1 MQKSSPIMAIFK
13 DNNFDIKNNML
24 LIIALTLA
32 RSLFFLHSAR
42 RGEYMQKLSIAVV
55 GGGLAGCEC
64 ALRLAR
70 SGHTVELFEQK
81 PLFRSP
87 AHVSDHLAEL
97 VCSNSLRSDEPT
109 SGVGLL
115 KAEMRA
121 LGSQFMEAA
130 DACRV
135 PAGKALAVDREAF
148 ARSMSERVE
157 AEANIRLVRQ
167 QVQSLDDAA
176 LEPFK
181 GEGRAVI
188 VAAGP
193 MASDGLSASLAGA
206 LGEKH
211 CYFYDAIAPII
222 WTHSLNMDIVFRA
235 SRYGQENG
243 EAEGEGDYLNC
254 PMSREEYEVFY
265 QALLDA
271 QKVAAHE
278 FEQEKH
284 FEGCMPVETLAERG
298 HRTLTFGPLKPVG
311 FVDPRTGRRPWAI
324 LQLRAENANS
334 DTCNLVGCQTKLT
347 QGEQARVFR
356 LVPGLEKAEFARF
369 GSMHRNTY
377 VNAPHVLDADL
388 SLKARPG
395 IYLAGQITGVEGYVE
410 SAASGLWLALLLDA
424 RARGIDLERP
434 PAESAFGALLGHL
447 QTPAKRFQPS
457 NAHFGLMPDLGERA
471 RKKDRKALYSARAQE
486 AFAPWLNELKTAGLA

>member
-1 MQKSSPIMAIFK
+1 
-13 DNNFDIKNNML
+13 
-24 LIIALTLA
+24 
-32 RSLFFLHSAR
+32 
-42 RGEYMQKLSIAVV
+42 MQKLSVALV

-70 SGHTVELFEQK
+70 SGHEVVLFEQK
-81 PLFRSP
+81 PLHRSP
-87 AHVSDHLAEL
+87 AHVNDNLAEL
-97 VCSNSLRSDEPT
+97 VCSNSLRSDELT

-121 LGSQFMEAA
+121 LGSRFMEAA

-148 ARSMSERVE
+148 ARQMSQLVE
-157 AEANIRLVRQ
+157 SEGNIRLVRH
-167 QVQSLDDAA
+167 QVQSLDDAVLA
-176 LEPFK
+176 PFR
-181 GEGRAVI
+181 GEGRAIV

-211 CYFYDAIAPII
+211 CYFYDAIAPIV
-222 WTHSLNMDIVFRA
+222 WTHSLNMDVVFRA

-243 EAEGEGDYLNC
+243 EGEGDYLNC
-254 PMSREEYEVFY
+254 PMSREEYDVFY

-284 FEGCMPVETLAERG
+284 FEGCMPVEALAERG
-298 HRTLTFGPLKPVG
+298 PRTLTFGPLKPVG

-324 LQLRAENANS
+324 VQLRAENANS

-356 LVPGLEKAEFARF
+356 LVPGLEKVEFARF

-377 VNAPHVLDADL
+377 VNAPQVLAEDL
-388 SLKARPG
+388 SLNVLPG
-395 IYLAGQITGVEGYVE
+395 VFLAGQITGVEGYVE

-424 RARGIDLERP
+424 RARGINLP
-434 PAESAFGALLGHL
+434 TLPAESALGALINHL
-447 QTPAKRFQPS
+447 RTPVKRFQPS
-457 NAHFGLMPDLGERA
+457 NAHFGLMPELGERA
-471 RKKDRKALYSARAQE
+471 RKKDRKALYSARAQQAFGSWLQE
-486 AFAPWLNELKTAGLA
+486 ARAAGLV

>member
-1 MQKSSPIMAIFK
+1 MQTM
-13 DNNFDIKNNML
+13 
-24 LIIALTLA
+24 
-32 RSLFFLHSAR
+32 
-42 RGEYMQKLSIAVV
+42 SIAVV

-64 ALRLAR
+64 ALHLAR
-70 SGHTVELFEQK
+70 AGHSVTLFEQK
-81 PLFRSP
+81 PGHRSA
-87 AHVSDHLAEL
+87 AHISEHLAEL
-97 VCSNSLRSDEPT
+97 VCSNSLRSDELT

-121 LGSQFMEAA
+121 LGSRFMEAA

-148 ARSMSERVE
+148 ARQMSQLVE
-157 AEANIRLVRQ
+157 SEANIRLVRH
-167 QVQSLDDAA
+167 QVQSLDDAV
-176 LEPFK
+176 LEPFR
-181 GEGRAVI
+181 GEGRAIV

-193 MASDGLSASLAGA
+193 MASDGLSASLAGV

-211 CYFYDAIAPII
+211 CYFYDAIAPIV
-222 WTHSLNMDIVFRA
+222 WTHSLNMDVVFRA

-243 EAEGEGDYLNC
+243 EGEGEGDYLNC
-254 PMSREEYEVFY
+254 PMSREEYDVFY

-284 FEGCMPVETLAERG
+284 FEGCMPVEALAERG
-298 HRTLTFGPLKPVG
+298 PRTLTFGPLKPVG

-324 LQLRAENANS
+324 VQLRAENANS

-356 LVPGLEKAEFARF
+356 LVPGLEKVEFARF

-377 VNAPHVLDADL
+377 VNAPQVLAEDL
-388 SLKARPG
+388 SLNVLPG
-395 IYLAGQITGVEGYVE
+395 VFLAGQITGVEGYVE

-424 RARGIDLERP
+424 RARGITLQNP
-434 PAESAFGALLGHL
+434 PAETALGALINHL
-447 QTPAKRFQPS
+447 RTPVKRFQPS
-457 NAHFGLMPDLGERA
+457 NAHFGLMPELGERA
-471 RKKDRKALYSARAQE
+471 RKKDRKALYSARAQQAFGSWLQE
-486 AFAPWLNELKTAGLA
+486 ARAAGLV

>member
-1 MQKSSPIMAIFK
+1 
-13 DNNFDIKNNML
+13 
-24 LIIALTLA
+24 
-32 RSLFFLHSAR
+32 
-42 RGEYMQKLSIAVV
+42 MQKLSVALV

-70 SGHTVELFEQK
+70 SGHDVVLFEQK
-81 PLFRSP
+81 PLHRSP
-87 AHVSDHLAEL
+87 AHVNDNLAEL
-97 VCSNSLRSDEPT
+97 VCSNSLRSDELT

-121 LGSQFMEAA
+121 LGSRFMEAA

-148 ARSMSERVE
+148 ARQMSQLVE
-157 AEANIRLVRQ
+157 SEANIRLVRH
-167 QVQSLDDAA
+167 QVQSLDDAV
-176 LEPFK
+176 LEPFR
-181 GEGRAVI
+181 GEGRAIV

-193 MASDGLSASLAGA
+193 MASDGLSASLAGV

-211 CYFYDAIAPII
+211 CYFYDAIAPIV
-222 WTHSLNMDIVFRA
+222 WTHSLNMDVVFRA

-243 EAEGEGDYLNC
+243 EGEGEGDYLNC
-254 PMSREEYEVFY
+254 PMSREEYDVFY

-284 FEGCMPVETLAERG
+284 FEGCMPVEALAERG
-298 HRTLTFGPLKPVG
+298 PRTLTFGPLKPVG

-324 LQLRAENANS
+324 VQLRAENANS

-356 LVPGLEKAEFARF
+356 LVPGLEKVEFARF

-377 VNAPHVLDADL
+377 VNAPQVLAEDL
-388 SLKARPG
+388 SLNVLPG
-395 IYLAGQITGVEGYVE
+395 VFLAGQITGVEGYVE
-410 SAASGLWLALLLDA
+410 TAASGLWLALLLDA
-424 RARGIDLERP
+424 RARGINLP
-434 PAESAFGALLGHL
+434 TLPAESALGALINHL
-447 QTPAKRFQPS
+447 RTPVKRFQPS
-457 NAHFGLMPDLGERA
+457 NAHFGLMPELGERA

-486 AFAPWLNELKTAGLA
+486 AFGSWLQEARAAGLV

>member
-1 MQKSSPIMAIFK
+1 
-13 DNNFDIKNNML
+13 
-24 LIIALTLA
+24 
-32 RSLFFLHSAR
+32 
-42 RGEYMQKLSIAVV
+42 MQKLSVALV

-70 SGHTVELFEQK
+70 SGHEVVLFEQK
-81 PLFRSP
+81 PLHRSP
-87 AHVSDHLAEL
+87 AHVNDNLAEL
-97 VCSNSLRSDEPT
+97 VCSNSLRSDELT

-121 LGSQFMEAA
+121 LGSRFMEAA

-148 ARSMSERVE
+148 ARQMSQLVE
-157 AEANIRLVRQ
+157 SEANIRLVRH
-167 QVQSLDDAA
+167 QVQSLDDAV
-176 LEPFK
+176 LEPFR
-181 GEGRAVI
+181 GEGRAIV

-193 MASDGLSASLAGA
+193 MASDGLSASLAGV

-211 CYFYDAIAPII
+211 CYFYDAIAPIV
-222 WTHSLNMDIVFRA
+222 WTHSLNMDVVFRA

-243 EAEGEGDYLNC
+243 EGEGEGDYLNC
-254 PMSREEYEVFY
+254 PMSREEYDVFY

-284 FEGCMPVETLAERG
+284 FEGCMPVEALAERG
-298 HRTLTFGPLKPVG
+298 PRTLTFGPLKPVG

-324 LQLRAENANS
+324 VQLRAENANS

-356 LVPGLEKAEFARF
+356 LVPGLEKVEFARF

-377 VNAPHVLDADL
+377 VNAPQVLAEDL
-388 SLKARPG
+388 SLNVLPG
-395 IYLAGQITGVEGYVE
+395 VFLAGQITGVEGYVE

-424 RARGIDLERP
+424 RARGITLQNP
-434 PAESAFGALLGHL
+434 PAESALGALINHL
-447 QTPAKRFQPS
+447 RTPVKRFQPS
-457 NAHFGLMPDLGERA
+457 NAHFGLMPELGERA

-486 AFAPWLNELKTAGLA
+486 AFGLWLQEARAAGLV

>member
-1 MQKSSPIMAIFK
+1 
-13 DNNFDIKNNML
+13 
-24 LIIALTLA
+24 
-32 RSLFFLHSAR
+32 
-42 RGEYMQKLSIAVV
+42 MQKLSVALV

-70 SGHTVELFEQK
+70 SGHDVVLFEQK
-81 PLFRSP
+81 PLHRSP
-87 AHVSDHLAEL
+87 AHVNDNLAEL
-97 VCSNSLRSDEPT
+97 VCSNSLRSDELT

-121 LGSQFMEAA
+121 LGSRFMEAA

-148 ARSMSERVE
+148 ARQMSQLVE
-157 AEANIRLVRQ
+157 SEANIRLVRH
-167 QVQSLDDAA
+167 QVQSLDDAV
-176 LEPFK
+176 LEPFR
-181 GEGRAVI
+181 GEGRAIV

-211 CYFYDAIAPII
+211 CYFYDAIAPIV
-222 WTHSLNMDIVFRA
+222 WTHSLNMDVVFRA

-243 EAEGEGDYLNC
+243 EGEGEGDYLNC
-254 PMSREEYEVFY
+254 PMSREEYDVFY

-284 FEGCMPVETLAERG
+284 FEGCMPVEALAERG
-298 HRTLTFGPLKPVG
+298 PRTLTFGPLKPVG

-324 LQLRAENANS
+324 VQLRAENANS

-356 LVPGLEKAEFARF
+356 LVPGLEKVEFARF

-377 VNAPHVLDADL
+377 VNAPQVLAEDL
-388 SLKARPG
+388 SLNVLPG
-395 IYLAGQITGVEGYVE
+395 VFLAGQITGVEGYVE

-424 RARGIDLERP
+424 RARGINLP
-434 PAESAFGALLGHL
+434 TLPAESALGALINHL
-447 QTPAKRFQPS
+447 RTPVKRFQPS
-457 NAHFGLMPDLGERA
+457 NAHFGLMPELGERA

-486 AFAPWLNELKTAGLA
+486 AFGSWLQEARAAGLV

>member
-1 MQKSSPIMAIFK
+1 
-13 DNNFDIKNNML
+13 
-24 LIIALTLA
+24 
-32 RSLFFLHSAR
+32 
-42 RGEYMQKLSIAVV
+42 MQKLSVALV

-70 SGHTVELFEQK
+70 SGHEVVLFEQK
-81 PLFRSP
+81 PLHRSP
-87 AHVSDHLAEL
+87 AHVNDNLAEL
-97 VCSNSLRSDEPT
+97 VCSNSLRSDELT

-121 LGSQFMEAA
+121 LGSRFMEAA

-148 ARSMSERVE
+148 ARQMSQLVE
-157 AEANIRLVRQ
+157 SEANIRLVRH
-167 QVQSLDDAA
+167 QVQSLDDAV
-176 LEPFK
+176 LEPFR
-181 GEGRAVI
+181 GEGRAIV

-193 MASDGLSASLAGA
+193 MASDGLSASLAGV

-211 CYFYDAIAPII
+211 CYFYDAIAPIV
-222 WTHSLNMDIVFRA
+222 WTHSLNMDVVFRA

-243 EAEGEGDYLNC
+243 EGEGEGDYLNC
-254 PMSREEYEVFY
+254 PMSREEYDVFY

-284 FEGCMPVETLAERG
+284 FEGCMPVEALAERG
-298 HRTLTFGPLKPVG
+298 PRTLTFGPLKPVG

-324 LQLRAENANS
+324 VQLRAENANS

-356 LVPGLEKAEFARF
+356 LVPGLEKVEFARF

-377 VNAPHVLDADL
+377 VNAPQVLAEDL
-388 SLKARPG
+388 SLNVLPG
-395 IYLAGQITGVEGYVE
+395 VFLAGQITGVEGYVE

-424 RARGIDLERP
+424 RARGGKLPTP
-434 PAESAFGALLGHL
+434 PAESALGALINHL
-447 QTPAKRFQPS
+447 RTPVKRFQPS
-457 NAHFGLMPDLGERA
+457 NAHFGLMPELGERA

-486 AFAPWLNELKTAGLA
+486 AFGSWLQEARAAGLV

>member
-1 MQKSSPIMAIFK
+1 
-13 DNNFDIKNNML
+13 
-24 LIIALTLA
+24 
-32 RSLFFLHSAR
+32 
-42 RGEYMQKLSIAVV
+42 MQKLSVALV

-70 SGHTVELFEQK
+70 SGHDVVLFEQK
-81 PLFRSP
+81 PLHRSP
-87 AHVSDHLAEL
+87 AHVNDNLAEL
-97 VCSNSLRSDEPT
+97 VCSNSLRSDELT

-121 LGSQFMEAA
+121 LGSRFMEAA

-148 ARSMSERVE
+148 ARQMSQLVE
-157 AEANIRLVRQ
+157 SEANIRLVRH
-167 QVQSLDDAA
+167 QVQSLDDAV
-176 LEPFK
+176 LEPFR
-181 GEGRAVI
+181 GEGRAIV

-193 MASDGLSASLAGA
+193 MASDGLSASLAGV

-211 CYFYDAIAPII
+211 CYFYDAIAPIV
-222 WTHSLNMDIVFRA
+222 WTHSLNMDVVFRA

-243 EAEGEGDYLNC
+243 EGEGEGDYLNC
-254 PMSREEYEVFY
+254 PMSREEYDVFY

-284 FEGCMPVETLAERG
+284 FEGCMPVEALAERG
-298 HRTLTFGPLKPVG
+298 PRALTFGPRKPVG

-324 LQLRAENANS
+324 VQLRAENANS

-356 LVPGLEKAEFARF
+356 LVPGLEKVEFARF

-377 VNAPHVLDADL
+377 VNAPQVLAEDL
-388 SLKARPG
+388 SLNVLPG
-395 IYLAGQITGVEGYVE
+395 VFLAGQITGVEGYVE

-424 RARGIDLERP
+424 RARGINLP
-434 PAESAFGALLGHL
+434 TLPAESALGALINHL
-447 QTPAKRFQPS
+447 RTPVKRFQPS
-457 NAHFGLMPDLGERA
+457 NAHFGLMPELGERA
-471 RKKDRKALYSARAQE
+471 RKKDRKALYSARAQQAFGSWLQE
-486 AFAPWLNELKTAGLA
+486 ARAAGLV

>member
-1 MQKSSPIMAIFK
+1 
-13 DNNFDIKNNML
+13 
-24 LIIALTLA
+24 
-32 RSLFFLHSAR
+32 
-42 RGEYMQKLSIAVV
+42 MQKLSVALG

-70 SGHTVELFEQK
+70 SGHDVVLFEQK
-81 PLFRSP
+81 PLHRSP
-87 AHVSDHLAEL
+87 AHVNDNLAEL
-97 VCSNSLRSDEPT
+97 VCSNSLRSDELT

-121 LGSQFMEAA
+121 LGSRFMEAA

-148 ARSMSERVE
+148 ARQMSQLVE
-157 AEANIRLVRQ
+157 SEANIRLVRH
-167 QVQSLDDAA
+167 QVQSLDDAV
-176 LEPFK
+176 LEPFR
-181 GEGRAVI
+181 GEGRAIV

-193 MASDGLSASLAGA
+193 MASDGLSASLAGV

-211 CYFYDAIAPII
+211 CYFYDAIAPIV
-222 WTHSLNMDIVFRA
+222 WTHSLNMDVVFRA

-243 EAEGEGDYLNC
+243 EGEGEGDYLNC
-254 PMSREEYEVFY
+254 PMSREEYDVFY

-284 FEGCMPVETLAERG
+284 FEGCMPVEALAERG
-298 HRTLTFGPLKPVG
+298 PRTLTFGPLKPVG

-324 LQLRAENANS
+324 VQLRAENANS

-356 LVPGLEKAEFARF
+356 LVPGLEKVEFARF

-377 VNAPHVLDADL
+377 VNAPQVLAEDL
-388 SLKARPG
+388 SLNVLPG
-395 IYLAGQITGVEGYVE
+395 VFLAGQITGVEGYVE

-424 RARGIDLERP
+424 RARGINLP
-434 PAESAFGALLGHL
+434 TLPSESALGALINHL
-447 QTPAKRFQPS
+447 RTPVKRFQPS
-457 NAHFGLMPDLGERA
+457 NAHFGLMPELGERA
-471 RKKDRKALYSARAQE
+471 RKKDRKALYSARAQQAFGSWLQE
-486 AFAPWLNELKTAGLA
+486 ARAAGLV

>member
-1 MQKSSPIMAIFK
+1 
-13 DNNFDIKNNML
+13 
-24 LIIALTLA
+24 
-32 RSLFFLHSAR
+32 
-42 RGEYMQKLSIAVV
+42 MQKLSVALV

-70 SGHTVELFEQK
+70 SGHDVVLFEQK
-81 PLFRSP
+81 PLHRSP
-87 AHVSDHLAEL
+87 AHVNDNLAEL
-97 VCSNSLRSDEPT
+97 VCSNSLRSDELT

-121 LGSQFMEAA
+121 LGSRFMEAA

-148 ARSMSERVE
+148 ARQMSQLVE
-157 AEANIRLVRQ
+157 SEANIRLVRH
-167 QVQSLDDAA
+167 QVQSLDDAV
-176 LEPFK
+176 LEPFR
-181 GEGRAVI
+181 GEGRAIV

-193 MASDGLSASLAGA
+193 MASDGLSASLAGV

-211 CYFYDAIAPII
+211 CYFYDAIAPIV
-222 WTHSLNMDIVFRA
+222 WTHSLNMDVVFRA

-243 EAEGEGDYLNC
+243 EGEGEGDYLNC

-265 QALLDA
+265 QALLEA

-284 FEGCMPVETLAERG
+284 FVGCMPMEALAERG
-298 HRTLTFGPLKPVG
+298 PRPLTSGPLKPVG

-324 LQLRAENANS
+324 MPLRAENANS

-356 LVPGLEKAEFARF
+356 LVPGLEKVEFARF

-377 VNAPHVLDADL
+377 VNAPQVLAEDL
-388 SLKARPG
+388 SLNVLPG
-395 IYLAGQITGVEGYVE
+395 VFLAGQITGVEGYVE

-424 RARGIDLERP
+424 RARGINLP
-434 PAESAFGALLGHL
+434 TLPSESALGALINHL
-447 QTPAKRFQPS
+447 RTPVKRFQPS
-457 NAHFGLMPDLGERA
+457 NAHFGLMPELGERA
-471 RKKDRKALYSARAQE
+471 RKKDRKALYSARAQQAFGSWLQE
-486 AFAPWLNELKTAGLA
+486 ARAAGLV

>member
-1 MQKSSPIMAIFK
+1 
-13 DNNFDIKNNML
+13 
-24 LIIALTLA
+24 
-32 RSLFFLHSAR
+32 
-42 RGEYMQKLSIAVV
+42 MQKLSVALV

-70 SGHTVELFEQK
+70 SGHDVVLFEQK
-81 PLFRSP
+81 PLHRSP
-87 AHVSDHLAEL
+87 AHVNDNLAEL
-97 VCSNSLRSDEPT
+97 VCSNSLRSDELT

-121 LGSQFMEAA
+121 LGSRFMEAA

-148 ARSMSERVE
+148 ARQMSQLVE
-157 AEANIRLVRQ
+157 SEANIRLVRH
-167 QVQSLDDAA
+167 QVQSLDDAV
-176 LEPFK
+176 LEPFR
-181 GEGRAVI
+181 GEGRAIV

-193 MASDGLSASLAGA
+193 MASDGLSASLAGV

-211 CYFYDAIAPII
+211 CYFYDAIAPIV
-222 WTHSLNMDIVFRA
+222 WTHSLNMDVVFRA

-243 EAEGEGDYLNC
+243 EGEGEGDYLNC
-254 PMSREEYEVFY
+254 PMSREEYDVFY

-278 FEQEKH
+278 FELEKH
-284 FEGCMPVETLAERG
+284 FEGCMPVEALAERG
-298 HRTLTFGPLKPVG
+298 PRTLTFGPLKPVG

-324 LQLRAENANS
+324 VQLRAENANS

-356 LVPGLEKAEFARF
+356 LVPGLEKVEFARF

-377 VNAPHVLDADL
+377 VNAPQVLAEDL
-388 SLKARPG
+388 SLNVLPG
-395 IYLAGQITGVEGYVE
+395 VFLAGQITGVEGYVE

-424 RARGIDLERP
+424 RSRGITLPTP
-434 PAESAFGALLGHL
+434 PVESALGGLINHL
-447 QTPAKRFQPS
+447 RTPANRFQPS
-457 NAHFGLMPDLGERA
+457 NAHFGLMPELGERA

-486 AFAPWLNELKTAGLA
+486 AFGSWLQEVRAAGLA

>member
-1 MQKSSPIMAIFK
+1 
-13 DNNFDIKNNML
+13 
-24 LIIALTLA
+24 
-32 RSLFFLHSAR
+32 
-42 RGEYMQKLSIAVV
+42 MQKLSVALV

-70 SGHTVELFEQK
+70 SGHDVVLFEQK
-81 PLFRSP
+81 PLHRSP
-87 AHVSDHLAEL
+87 AHVNDNLAEL
-97 VCSNSLRSDEPT
+97 VCSNSLRSDELT

-121 LGSQFMEAA
+121 LGSRFMEAA

-148 ARSMSERVE
+148 ARQMSQLVE
-157 AEANIRLVRQ
+157 SEANIRLVRH
-167 QVQSLDDAA
+167 QVQSLDDAV
-176 LEPFK
+176 LEPFR
-181 GEGRAVI
+181 GEGRAIV

-193 MASDGLSASLAGA
+193 MASDGLSASLAGV

-211 CYFYDAIAPII
+211 CYFYDAIAPIV
-222 WTHSLNMDIVFRA
+222 WTHSLNMDVVFRA

-243 EAEGEGDYLNC
+243 EGEGEGDYLNC
-254 PMSREEYEVFY
+254 PMSREEYDVFY

-284 FEGCMPVETLAERG
+284 FEGCMPVEALAERG
-298 HRTLTFGPLKPVG
+298 PRTLTFGPLKPVG

-324 LQLRAENANS
+324 VQLRAENANS

-356 LVPGLEKAEFARF
+356 LVPGLEKVEFARF

-377 VNAPHVLDADL
+377 VNAPQVLAEDL
-388 SLKARPG
+388 SLNVLPG
-395 IYLAGQITGVEGYVE
+395 VFLAGQITGVEGYVE

-424 RARGIDLERP
+424 RARGINLP
-434 PAESAFGALLGHL
+434 TLPAESALGALINHL
-447 QTPAKRFQPS
+447 RTPVKRFQPS
-457 NAHFGLMPDLGERA
+457 NAHFGLMPELGERA
-471 RKKDRKALYSARAQE
+471 RKKDRKALYSARAQQAFGSWLQE
-486 AFAPWLNELKTAGLA
+486 ARAAGLV

>member
-1 MQKSSPIMAIFK
+1 
-13 DNNFDIKNNML
+13 
-24 LIIALTLA
+24 
-32 RSLFFLHSAR
+32 
-42 RGEYMQKLSIAVV
+42 MQKLSVALV

-70 SGHTVELFEQK
+70 SGHDVVLFEQK
-81 PLFRSP
+81 PLHRSP
-87 AHVSDHLAEL
+87 AHVNDNLAEL
-97 VCSNSLRSDEPT
+97 VCSNSLRSDELT

-121 LGSQFMEAA
+121 LGSRFMEAA

-148 ARSMSERVE
+148 ARQMSQLVE
-157 AEANIRLVRQ
+157 SEANIRLVRH
-167 QVQSLDDAA
+167 QVQSLDDAV
-176 LEPFK
+176 LEPFR
-181 GEGRAVI
+181 GEGRAIV

-193 MASDGLSASLAGA
+193 MASDGLSASLAGV

-211 CYFYDAIAPII
+211 CYFYDAIAPIV
-222 WTHSLNMDIVFRA
+222 WTHSLNMDVVFRA

-243 EAEGEGDYLNC
+243 EGEGEGDYLNC
-254 PMSREEYEVFY
+254 PMSREEYDVFY

-271 QKVAAHE
+271 QKVSAHA

-284 FEGCMPVETLAERG
+284 FEGCMPVEALAERG
-298 HRTLTFGPLKPVG
+298 PRTLTFGPLKPVG

-324 LQLRAENANS
+324 VQLRAENANS

-356 LVPGLEKAEFARF
+356 LVPGLEKVEFARF

-377 VNAPHVLDADL
+377 VNAPQVLAEDL
-388 SLKARPG
+388 SLNVLPG
-395 IYLAGQITGVEGYVE
+395 VFLAGQITGVEGYVE

-424 RARGIDLERP
+424 RARGINLP
-434 PAESAFGALLGHL
+434 TLPAESALGALINHL
-447 QTPAKRFQPS
+447 RTPVKRFQPS
-457 NAHFGLMPDLGERA
+457 NAHFGLMPELGERA
-471 RKKDRKALYSARAQE
+471 RKKDRKALYSARAQQAFGSWLQE
-486 AFAPWLNELKTAGLA
+486 ARAAGLV